1 MIKSIFLILQ
11 LFIVGNVCQDH
22 IVRGFVDFPSS
33 EYIKIIDRFV
43 ELIDFSK
50 IEVHLLDEK

>member
-11 LFIVGNVCQDH
+11 LFIVGNLCQDH
-22 IVRGFVDFPSS
+22 IVRGFVDFPSQ
-33 EYIKIIDRFV
+33 EFV
-43 ELIDFSK
+43 EMIDFSK